1 MLALLL
7 LIKLLQ
13 MYNNIKRVAWDYDIV
28 LFITEQFETFRNN
41 FKHMPADELPNV
53 SSVWAIMY
61 DDRRDVWIEMGGD
74 LIIENKD
81 TGCILQDDAF
91 TKRIPWIVCVPLSL
105 NDFLS
110 LNKDYKK
117 PLHSNNN

>member
-28 LFITEQFETFRNN
+28 LFITERFETFRNN

-53 SSVWAIMY
+53 SSAWAIMY
-61 DDRRDVWIEMGGD
+61 DDRRDVWIEMGGRFD
-74 LIIENKD
+74 NRKQRHGLYF
-81 TGCILQDDAF
+81 ARW
-91 TKRIPWIVCVPLSL
+91 RIYKKNSL
-105 NDFLS
+105 NCMCPPFS
-110 LNKDYKK
+110 
-117 PLHSNNN
+117 